1 MSRTTVNALTPLTLH
16 GNVTMNEHHSLAK
29 DASVPLSASVVS
41 TAAAYSAPFA
51 AVCSVQNVRPLL
63 LGQPLPQGVVAVAL
77 ALPAPQ
83 HK

>member
-1 MSRTTVNALTPLTLH
+1 MLSVSRTTVNALTPLTLH
-16 GNVTMNEHHSLAK
+16 GNVTMNEHPSLAK
-29 DASVPLSASVVS
+29 DASVPLSASVMS
-41 TAAAYSAPFA
+41 TTAAYSAPFA
-51 AVCSVQNVRPLL
+51 AVCSVQPLL